1 MKETEQVNQEVLRN
15 VANENSD
22 ACTHTHTHR
31 VTTHYCKTRIS

>member
-22 ACTHTHTHR
+22 ACTHTHTHTESPLTI
-31 VTTHYCKTRIS
+31 VKQG